1 MIPLLPSE
9 DKENLLLVLQNVFD
23 LLTTSATVSN
33 GRSVVHVIEIV
44 EKSRREVE
52 RLTRYGSN
60 EDIKR
65 GINQLENRRLRLTRH
80 FSIIEN
86 SQYQRSSSS
95 LIQETLLGQPNLE
108 YNQEYDSSQF
118 LTLEDEPN
126 LEDSQE
132 SDSSYFLADVKCVE
146 DGCPICIN
154 GVEVG
159 TEMRRLR
166 CSHIFCYACI
176 GRWLNENNSCPICR
190 KIC

>member
-1 MIPLLPSE
+1 MSSSLPSE
-9 DKENLLLVLQNVFD
+9 DRRNLLLVLQHFYD
-23 LLTTSATVSN
+23 LLTTSANFSSS
-33 GRSVVHVIEIV
+33 RSVVHVIEIV

-52 RLTRYGSN
+52 RLTRYGTN

-80 FSIIEN
+80 FSTIEGPL
-86 SQYQRSSSS
+86 YIRGSSIS
-95 LIQETLLGQPNLE
+95 LTQER
-108 YNQEYDSSQF
+108 
-118 LTLEDEPN
+118 LEDDPN
-126 LEDSQE
+126 HEDSQVSE
-132 SDSSYFLADVKCVE
+132 SSQFLADVKCVE

-159 TEMRRLR
+159 TEMRRLQ